1 MPDKTIRN
9 IQTSSSNAKQPAGR
23 WKASCAAGHDPATG
37 APIRRTAYGQTPS
50 EAAERLADSMD
61 EKSLKKQ
68 NALREL

>member
-9 IQTSSSNAKQPAGR
+9 TQTSSSSAKEPAGR

-50 EAAERLADSMD
+50 EAAARLADGLK
-61 EKSLKKQ
+61 EKPHTT
-68 NALREL
+68 